1 MKQIHVLNLI
11 ILSFLA
17 TFISC
22 SKSEKDPVKNENTVK
37 VESIQT
43 LADANQTFGWNLL
56 KQELI
61 RQPDKNV
68 VISPLSVQIALYMA
82 INGA

>member
-1 MKQIHVLNLI
+1 MKQIHVLNLT
-11 ILSFLA
+11 ILYFFV

-22 SKSEKDPVKNENTVK
+22 SKSDKDPVKNENTVK
-37 VESIQT
+37 VESIQR

-68 VISPLSVQIALYMA
+68 VI
-82 INGA
+82 